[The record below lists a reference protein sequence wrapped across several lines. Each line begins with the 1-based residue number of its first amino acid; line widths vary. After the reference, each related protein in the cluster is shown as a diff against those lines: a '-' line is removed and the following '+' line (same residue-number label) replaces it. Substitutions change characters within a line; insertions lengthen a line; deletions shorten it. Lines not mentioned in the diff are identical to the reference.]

1 MRAPDQ
7 RWIARARAFCAALML
22 VSAWLSF
29 PAALAI
35 GTGDTCAMA
44 CCINEGHCCCIP
56 SRPFVQGQSADD
68 AERIGGAQMVE
79 PCPKGCTA
87 PQISTN
93 ITLKASI
100 GASAHL
106 IEISAPRTGRSVAD
120 AIAKELLRS
129 LSSSPRAPPFS
140 C

>member
-1 MRAPDQ
+1 MKAPEQ
-7 RWIARARAFCAALML
+7 RWLARLRALCAALML
-22 VSAWLSF
+22 ASAWLS
-29 PAALAI
+29 PAVALAV
-35 GTGDTCAMA
+35 GPGDTCAMA

-56 SRPFVQGQSADD
+56 SRPFVQGQTADD
-68 AERIGGAQMVE
+68 AERIGGAQIVQ

-93 ITLKASI
+93 IFLKSSI
-100 GASAHL
+100 RASAHL
-106 IEISAPRTGRSVAD
+106 IETRVSPTGRSVTD
-120 AIAKELLRS
+120 AIVIELLGS